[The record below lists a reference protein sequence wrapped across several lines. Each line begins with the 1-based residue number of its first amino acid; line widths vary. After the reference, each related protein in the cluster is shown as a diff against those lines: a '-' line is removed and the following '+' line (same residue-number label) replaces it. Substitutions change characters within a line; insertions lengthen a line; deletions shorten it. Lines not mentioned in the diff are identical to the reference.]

1 MDSTRRDFLA
11 GMVGMAGALTL
22 ANPLNAAPLAR
33 VKELGVLRVGLYAD
47 NRPWSWEDAGKVAGI
62 DVDLANTIAQTL
74 GVRPEIALFTA
85 DESVS
90 DDLRNVVWRGGLL
103 GFRRCDLMLHVP
115 FDMQFAA
122 QEDKVVFVAP
132 YYREE
137 FTSLCTS
144 TTRNCDAPPQ
154 LFAGKKIGA
163 ELDSIP
169 DMYLTGSFGGI
180 LRSDTQHF
188 MSGYAAA
195 DAVHQGEVEMTVA
208 TRAQIEATMADHP
221 GSHAQIRKS
230 PLPLIPSDGWDIGM
244 AVKEDSRSL
253 GFAIEDVVSAMAED
267 GRMQAIF
274 AKYGVTWQHAQAAR
288 PLA

>member
-1 MDSTRRDFLA
+1 MDPTRRHFLA
-11 GMVGMAGALTL
+11 GMASVAGAMAFASPLT
-22 ANPLNAAPLAR
+22 AAPLAK
-33 VKELGVLRVGLYAD
+33 VKELGMLRVGLYAD
-47 NRPWSWEDAGKVAGI
+47 NRPWSWDEAGRPAGI
-62 DVDLANTIAQTL
+62 DVDLANAIAQAL
-74 GVRPEIALFTA
+74 GVGSDIALVTA

-122 QEDKVVFVAP
+122 QEDQVVFIAP

-144 TTRNCDAPPQ
+144 STRNCDAPPQ
-154 LFAGKKIGA
+154 LFVGKKVGA

-180 LRSDTQHF
+180 LRGDTQHF

-195 DAVHQGEVEMTVA
+195 DAVHQGEVEMAIA
-208 TRAQIEATMADHP
+208 TRAQIEATMSDHP

-267 GRMQAIF
+267 GRMQALF
-274 AKYGVTWQHAQAAR
+274 AKYGVTWQHARAAK